1 MMELGKSPRFSQ
13 REEPDTTGP
22 EHEEDVLISDPGDGN
37 YEEHGPSPGTFRRK
51 RRVKGEKV
59 CAVCGDHAMSHNF
72 GALTCET
79 CKAFFRRNANRQK
92 DIPSCVFQD
101 KCEINK
107 ATRRFCAACR
117 LKKCFAVGMNADLI
131 LDDKERTARK
141 RKGRVKTV
149 TKGSSDIPDVM
160 NTRGQHGGHEQ
171 ASAHHTAI
179 AQHTTLPPS
188 SNDRL
193 SPISAAINRFYDFT
207 CVSAPHGPVSFSPEN
222 VSTSTQSAGTLQAAH
237 TSDSAQWSPQNQGI
251 QSLPFK
257 AYMTSSIPRE
267 QRKLRGRDFQH
278 VAREELPWDMKL
290 YWPLT
295 NDERQLLTQLS
306 SAYQDMMMAMVSPE
320 HAERPRIRAGQ
331 AITVEDLLFTLEQ
344 SLRKCVHFSKAI
356 PEFHRLRKADQISTL
371 KASAMQLS
379 SIRATAFFLP
389 ERNLWRNNLLGDVS
403 VQDVLDHCSHHPCVS
418 EFAQFCKSLKSVA
431 KTNCTVYALMH
442 TLALFDA
449 RDDKLEERVLV
460 NTLKDRYLIL
470 LKHHLES
477 EFSFLHAD
485 RYLNELMEILVDVRQ
500 LGQTM
505 MEFYRQYS
513 HMFKPLLTEIF
524 SKFYTCA
531 IIQVTPEIAGSGG
544 QTETE
549 ISRSV
554 HSATLRPEKSALLQL
569 SPAVVCT
576 S

>member
-149 TKGSSDIPDVM
+149 TEGSSDIPDVM
-160 NTRGQHGGHEQ
+160 NTR
-171 ASAHHTAI
+171 
-179 AQHTTLPPS
+179 
-188 SNDRL
+188 
-193 SPISAAINRFYDFT
+193 
-207 CVSAPHGPVSFSPEN
+207 
-222 VSTSTQSAGTLQAAH
+222 GTLQAAH

-524 SKFYTCA
+524 SK
-531 IIQVTPEIAGSGG
+531 
-544 QTETE
+544 
-549 ISRSV
+549 
-554 HSATLRPEKSALLQL
+554 
-569 SPAVVCT
+569 
-576 S
+576 